1 MLQSDS
7 GDADARSS
15 AQIET
20 LEAQTAALQGENS
33 ELQRENAE
41 FEERVPSLEEQIADL
56 QQSLDDLGKSAEG
69 SAAEAESLVGGPGTL
84 RALRGETRREG
95 RLAGGEPRRGRET
108 AQEAD
113 AALAEANETT
123 ARVRDRVAAQRAR
136 AELAEACLA
145 GVADI
150 LRRFYA
156 GEDLAASIERTT
168 EELEEIATEC
178 E

>member
-1 MLQSDS
+1 MS
-7 GDADARSS
+7 AAR
-15 AQIET
+15 ERY
-20 LEAQTAALQGENS
+20 
-33 ELQRENAE
+33 EL
-41 FEERVPSLEEQIADL
+41 FEEKLGAKGDSL
-56 QQSLDDLGKSAEG
+56 
-69 SAAEAESLVGGPGTL
+69 AES
-84 RALRGETRREG
+84 RAEVERR
-95 RLAGGEPRRGRET
+95 